1 MARSGVPGNGTVSRL
16 AGRMD
21 RAQLTRVSMPGGGEV
36 FKGPA
41 ASRALKAMGARAMT
55 VDRSIIVGD
64 SFNASRAE
72 DQALF
77 AHEEVHRDYQGSSG
91 GHSSTSTEEK
101 MARQAEA
108 MVFHRMA
115 GGYEGGYGP
124 GGNDRSSGSAWS
136 DGSQNSQNQTPSTQG
151 SSDKPEANAG
161 SPSPSRGYA
170 ALRAQGYNHGDV
182 VEELTR
188 RAMGALQEQ
197 DQVKQDR
204 GEHKSWT

>member
-115 GGYEGGYGP
+115 GGYEGGYG
-124 GGNDRSSGSAWS
+124 
-136 DGSQNSQNQTPSTQG
+136 QG

>member
-1 MARSGVPGNGTVSRL
+1 
-16 AGRMD
+16 
-21 RAQLTRVSMPGGGEV
+21 
-36 FKGPA
+36 
-41 ASRALKAMGARAMT
+41 
-55 VDRSIIVGD
+55 
-64 SFNASRAE
+64 
-72 DQALF
+72 
-77 AHEEVHRDYQGSSG
+77 
-91 GHSSTSTEEK
+91 
-101 MARQAEA
+101 
-108 MVFHRMA
+108 MA

-136 DGSQNSQNQTPSTQG
+136 DGSQNSQNQTPGTQG